1 MGPIEERPFDKINKT
16 WVVYGWGGAIP
27 RSIEDKSRSGI
38 RDKQR
43 LRKGEKLDKGNERV
57 GGKTGREKDKRKAGS
72 QDKQA

>member
-1 MGPIEERPFDKINKT
+1 MVG
-16 WVVYGWGGAIP
+16 GGAIP

-57 GGKTGREKDKRKAGS
+57 GGKTSREKDKRKAGS

>member
-16 WVVYGWGGAIP
+16 WVVYGWGG
-27 RSIEDKSRSGI
+27 SIEDKSRSGI

-57 GGKTGREKDKRKAGS
+57 GGKTGREKNKRKAGS

>member
-1 MGPIEERPFDKINKT
+1 MVG
-16 WVVYGWGGAIP
+16 GGAIP

-57 GGKTGREKDKRKAGS
+57 GGKTGGREKDKRKAGS